1 MTKDKSSEIHLG
13 ESIIKSCYC
22 KKLLG
27 IKIDSKRN
35 FWWSCPKTNRKLHAL
50 VPVWSYNT
58 VNYNSMVPATL

>member
-13 ESIIKSCYC
+13 ESIIKSCDC

-27 IKIDSKRN
+27 IRIDSKRN

-50 VPVWSYNT
+50 VPVCSYNT